1 LKTIRVN
8 GKVQGREASL
18 PLQLNLPRENFYDAS
33 TSVIPLIWARSK
45 ISDYMRQLNTRSNGK
60 NKRFSDDELKF
71 KVTTLGLDHSLATK
85 WTSFVAVSRRVVN
98 PQPEMTPEV
107 QVPLPM
113 VKGVKTTAYPSSVS
127 ILGGRKVIKATNTP
141 SILGNNMVANSIPEP
156 ETVAGLFM
164 LMVAGF
170 AAIWFIRRRTGRANS
185 SI

>member
-1 LKTIRVN
+1 VN

-98 PQPEMTPEV
+98 PQPETTSEA

-127 ILGGRKVIKATNTP
+127 ILGGRKVIKAINTP

-164 LMVAGF
+164 LMVSGF